1 MKNIKYFLI
10 ALLVFALAFSFASCK
25 KTPEYPVQ
33 INETLVIEIAPNKVG
48 SLSSVTN
55 AAIKLMGYDDRLA
68 TEDFGS
74 PLNINLENIMASN
87 ISVLFTPVNLSEN
100 TNNQLKNAGITVV
113 NLPTPEN
120 YEQLKEYYK
129 IIATIMGG
137 NVTGKDVALNIN
149 KAMDESFENIA
160 IFLENKQKFSYV
172 FLYEENIAANNIS
185 FVNNMLEKCGGE
197 NKVAEENRIDS
208 NKLAEL
214 NPDLLIVNK
223 GLKEKLVNNEA
234 LKELNA
240 IKNNKI
246 LEIDVNTFNLMG
258 EGFMNV
264 LYDILQTQYPDF
276 LSSPESKE

>member
-1 MKNIKYFLI
+1 MFT
-10 ALLVFALAFSFASCK
+10 LAFSFASCK

-55 AAIKLMGYDDRLA
+55 AVIKLMGYDDRLA

-74 PLNINLENIMASN
+74 PLNVNVENIIKSN
-87 ISVLFTPVNLSEN
+87 ISVLFTPVLLSEN
-100 TNNQLKNAGITVV
+100 TSNQLKQAGINVI

-120 YEQLKEYYK
+120 YDQLKEYYK

-137 NVTGKDVALNIN
+137 NVTGKEVALNIN
-149 KAMDESFENIA
+149 KAMDESFANIA
-160 IFLENKQKFSYV
+160 IFLEEKARFSYV
-172 FLYEENIAANNIS
+172 FLYEENIAANNAS
-185 FVNNMLEKCGGE
+185 LVNNIIAKCGGD
-197 NKVAEENRIDS
+197 NKIAEENIIDD
-208 NKLAEL
+208 NKLIEL

-223 GLKEKLVNNEA
+223 GIKEKLASNEA
-234 LKELNA
+234 LKNLNA
-240 IKNNKI
+240 FKNNKVV
-246 LEIDVNTFNLMG
+246 EIDVNTFNLMG

-276 LSSPESKE
+276 LAAPESKE